1 MWVFEYFDLYKH
13 VLVYCSVQ
21 YCKEVSN
28 FLKMIL
34 KTLPKT

>member
-1 MWVFEYFDLYKH
+1 MWVFEDFDLYKH

-28 FLKMIL
+28 FFKND
-34 KTLPKT
+34 T